1 MKSIKSKLV
10 IYFTIFLFIFTG
22 ILCFLSYY
30 LSMDG
35 MGNVAQSSTLS
46 KLQGDINA
54 SYLYLDKYFGGLSY
68 EDGNLLDKNKNLI
81 NNKNELVDDI
91 KDDLGDVA
99 TIFVKEG
106 DDFKRISTNIKKAD
120 GSRAVGTMLG
130 KDSKAYNDIINGEIY
145 VGEAEILG
153 KPYASAYSPILG
165 DSENVIGILF
175 IGVPISEIDSLISE
189 SSSSQIKYMALLI
202 SIILAGGIFL
212 IYLISCS
219 IAKPLNK
226 ITAYAEV
233 VSTGDFTKNID
244 SKLLNRK
251 DEIGKLASAFD
262 LMCKN
267 FKNLV
272 GDIITSS
279 DKILSSSQE
288 LSHSSIQVSTASEE
302 IAKTVDEIS
311 KGALEQASD
320 TETGSL
326 KAEELGSNI
335 EKNTEYMSEL
345 NSTSNN
351 VISLINKGL
360 ENINDLTDSTEESS
374 SAVKEV
380 YDGILITNE
389 SSNNIEKA
397 SHVIAAIAKQTNL
410 LALNAS
416 IEASAAGEH
425 GRGFAVVAEEIR
437 KLAEQSTI
445 STKEIDEAVAE
456 LQSNSIKSVKTIEK
470 VLELIRIQTEKVS
483 FTEAKYKEIAKAITK
498 AEDAISKLNTSGKE
512 IEIMKDHILD
522 IMKNLAA
529 IASENAAGTEEVSAS
544 AEEQSALLQEFANA
558 FEELDTLAKQL
569 QQNVSKFSI

>member
-10 IYFTIFLFIFTG
+10 ISFTILLFIFTG
-22 ILCFLSYY
+22 VLCATSYFLSIK
-30 LSMDG
+30 G
-35 MGNVAQSSTLS
+35 MGDIAESSTIS
-46 KLQGDINA
+46 KLEGDINT
-54 SYLYLDKYFGGLSY
+54 SYLYLDNYFGDLSY
-68 EDGNLLDKNKNLI
+68 ENGNLLDKNKSLI
-81 NNKNELVDDI
+81 NNRNEMVDDI
-91 KDDLGDVA
+91 KNHLDDVA

-106 DDFKRISTNIKKAD
+106 DDFKRITTNIKKAD

-130 KDSKAYNDIINGEIY
+130 KDSAAYNDIINGEIY
-145 VGEAEILG
+145 IGEAEILG
-153 KPYASAYSPILG
+153 NPYASAYSPILD

-175 IGVPISEIDSLISE
+175 IGVPISEIDSLISKF
-189 SSSSQIKYMALLI
+189 SSSQIKYMSLLI
-202 SIILAGGIFL
+202 LIILAGGVVL
-212 IYLISCS
+212 IYLITRS
-219 IAKPLNK
+219 IANPINE
-226 ITAYAEV
+226 ITTYAEM
-233 VSTGDFTKNID
+233 VSTGDFTNSID
-244 SKLLNRK
+244 SRLFNRK

-262 LMCKN
+262 LMCSN

-288 LSHSSIQVSTASEE
+288 LSHSSLQVSTASEE

-335 EKNTEYMSEL
+335 EKNTDYMSEL
-345 NSTSNN
+345 NSTSSN

-360 ENINDLTDSTEESS
+360 ENINDLTESTEESS

-397 SHVIAAIAKQTNL
+397 SQVIAAIAKQTNL

-425 GRGFAVVAEEIR
+425 GRGFAVVAEEIK

-445 STKEIDEAVAE
+445 STKEIDKAVVE

-470 VLELIRIQTEKVS
+470 VLELIKIQTEKVS
-483 FTEAKYKEIAKAITK
+483 FTESKYKEIAIAITK
-498 AEDAISKLNTSGKE
+498 AEDAINKLNISGKE
-512 IEIMKDHILD
+512 IEIKKDDILD

-544 AEEQSALLQEFANA
+544 AEEQSALMQEVSSA

-569 QQNVSKFSI
+569 QENVSKFNI